1 MLKFGDLG
9 SKFLKTNVRYE
20 ISTLEIGHMPNS
32 GKKSKLILFDP
43 KCPYLGIW
51 A

>member
-20 ISTLEIGHMPNS
+20 ISTLEIGYRPIFV
-32 GKKSKLILFDP
+32 KISKLILFDL